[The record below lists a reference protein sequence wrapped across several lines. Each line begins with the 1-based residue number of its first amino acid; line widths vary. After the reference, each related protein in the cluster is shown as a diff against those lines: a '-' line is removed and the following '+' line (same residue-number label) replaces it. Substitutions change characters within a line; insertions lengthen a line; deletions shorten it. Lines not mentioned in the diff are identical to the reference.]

1 MAIEPISSRPGAGFG
16 DGGVLDQCAPGV
28 PLAGRADA
36 VTRGGGLAG
45 LDDDE
50 LMGVLRAWRRLE
62 SWCTAGLL
70 AAGAGRGRRRPP
82 GQSAPAGPG
91 EFPAQLSEFIGGE
104 VAAAL
109 TLTGRTAGGDP
120 APGRGWGM

>member
-1 MAIEPISSRPGAGFG
+1 MAIQPISSRPGAGFG
-16 DGGVLDQCAPGV
+16 DGGVLDGAVPGV

-36 VTRGGGLAG
+36 VTRGGLAG

-50 LMGVLRAWRRLE
+50 LMGVLRAWRRP
-62 SWCTAGLL
+62 A
-70 AAGAGRGRRRPP
+70 

-91 EFPAQLSEFIGGE
+91 EFPAQLSEFIGDE

-109 TLTGRTAGGDP
+109 TLTGRTASTYTELALDLAIRLP
-120 APGRGWGM
+120 LTAVALRE